1 MQGASKVGLL
11 VVIFVGLLVGAYAF
25 LGQNLFGTQSDTYF
39 IEMHDAGGLTPGT
52 RILLAGV
59 KVGQV
64 TKVELASPT
73 LARLTVSIQ
82 KNAYL
87 PTGTKAQTSNTLL
100 ALGDTPLILVPGN
113 SPERLKPGSTMV
125 GERANVMDEML
136 PEVKTT
142 MKELNKTLIE
152 MQKLISETTEIVSDK
167 GTVASLKKLMASTDA
182 TIQKFGNLAARLDN
196 VVSDSQ
202 QQLKLTITAASGA
215 MQQVERTTKAVA
227 DMLSDGKLNDKT
239 LALLDSITK
248 ATDEAKQLVTDIRNT
263 INDPEMRQALDE
275 TTQNIAKLTETSN
288 RIALDAEKIVKNGV
302 TISENT
308 VELTN
313 KANGLADDAST
324 ILKQFQ
330 QILGKTPKAPK
341 ADIGVDL
348 DLMRTNKPAYIRT
361 DINMNLSLG
370 GNPYHLGLYDAFE
383 TNKVN
388 LQAGKFFGNG
398 HELRYGIFASK
409 PGVGVDYALA
419 RGLILRGD
427 VYDINKPK
435 FDLRLRYELGDGFYG
450 WAGFDQVLKRNSV
463 LLGVGIRK

>member
-1 MQGASKVGLL
+1 
-11 VVIFVGLLVGAYAF
+11 
-25 LGQNLFGTQSDTYF
+25 
-39 IEMHDAGGLTPGT
+39 
-52 RILLAGV
+52 
-59 KVGQV
+59 
-64 TKVELASPT
+64 
-73 LARLTVSIQ
+73 
-82 KNAYL
+82 
-87 PTGTKAQTSNTLL
+87 
-100 ALGDTPLILVPGN
+100 
-113 SPERLKPGSTMV
+113 
-125 GERANVMDEML
+125 
-136 PEVKTT
+136 
-142 MKELNKTLIE
+142 
-152 MQKLISETTEIVSDK
+152 
-167 GTVASLKKLMASTDA
+167 
-182 TIQKFGNLAARLDN
+182 
-196 VVSDSQ
+196 
-202 QQLKLTITAASGA
+202 

-348 DLMRTNKPAYIRT
+348 DLMRTDKPAYIRT